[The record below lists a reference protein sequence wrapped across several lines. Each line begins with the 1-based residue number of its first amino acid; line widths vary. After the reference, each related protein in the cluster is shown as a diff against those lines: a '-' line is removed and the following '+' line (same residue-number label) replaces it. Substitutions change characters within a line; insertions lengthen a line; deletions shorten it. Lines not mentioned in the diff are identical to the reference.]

1 MGLSRGQASF
11 EGVKTVLGADGGSQA
26 RRHLHST
33 PRDRPSCACGGSWNH
48 LVKFKSGGCR
58 KQDQVMLTP
67 SGQSQT
73 APRMFSRVIFPLW
86 NRAAG
91 REPLSCAQDAPCPS
105 ISFLAS
111 LSPPPGTELPQGGLV
126 ESIRSKEQN
135 VLPFHHKNLNVSGF
149 LQGGRLPREKVSVSP
164 TGIILKT
171 GLNCV
176 GQVADFL
183 DQGFSRTQQVGG
195 S

>member
-48 LVKFKSGGCR
+48 LVKFKSGGCQ
-58 KQDQVMLTP
+58 KQAQVMLTP

-73 APRMFSRVIFPLW
+73 APRMSSRVIFPLW

-91 REPLSCAQDAPCPS
+91 REPLSCGQDAPCPS

-111 LSPPPGTELPQGGLV
+111 LSPPPGTELPPGGLV
-126 ESIRSKEQN
+126 ESIRSKEHN
-135 VLPFHHKNLNVSGF
+135 VLPFHHKNV
-149 LQGGRLPREKVSVSP
+149 RLPRENVSVSP
-164 TGIILKT
+164 TRIILKT

-176 GQVADFL
+176 GQVADCPG
-183 DQGFSRTQQVGG
+183 QGFSRTQQVGG
-195 S
+195 SY